1 MDPNVGGI
9 PPKQEA
15 KDEVIEFDPTFGE
28 CAPLRKK
35 NCKKKKKEGRV
46 KHILLENETKPKK
59 RKKEGRIKHSLLGI
73 KQR

>member
-1 MDPNVGGI
+1 VAGI

-35 NCKKKKKEGRV
+35 NCKKKNTSSLKMKEKNAKEKK
-46 KHILLENETKPKK
+46 
-59 RKKEGRIKHSLLGI
+59 
-73 KQR
+73 

>member
-1 MDPNVGGI
+1 VAGI

-35 NCKKKKKEGRV
+35 NCKKKKK
-46 KHILLENETKPKK
+46 
-59 RKKEGRIKHSLLGI
+59 RKKKNEG
-73 KQR
+73 

>member
-1 MDPNVGGI
+1 VVGI

-35 NCKKKKKEGRV
+35 NCKKKKKEKRRRKG
-46 KHILLENETKPKK
+46 KNTSSLKMKQSQKK
-59 RKKEGRIKHSLLGI
+59 RKKEGRTKHSLLGI

>member
-1 MDPNVGGI
+1 VVGI

-35 NCKKKKKEGRV
+35 NCKKKKKDG
-46 KHILLENETKPKK
+46 
-59 RKKEGRIKHSLLGI
+59 
-73 KQR
+73 